1 MNDIFELAGKLGD
14 ALKADER
21 LVRLENA
28 KNAYTTDPSLQAAMI
43 EYDVQQT
50 ALQTEVTRPEQDTM
64 LLDTIQARIEA
75 LYREII
81 EHPVYRELNE
91 AQAAVN
97 ALMNEV
103 NGTITFHI
111 TGEKPSACTH
121 DCSTCGGGC
130 H

>member
-28 KNAYTTDPSLQAAMI
+28 KNAYTTDPSLQNALV

-50 ALQTEVTRPEQDTM
+50 ALQTEVTREEQDTM
-64 LLDTIQARIEA
+64 LLDTIQKRIEE
-75 LYREII
+75 LYHEIV
-81 EHPVYRELNE
+81 EHPVYLELQQ
-91 AQAAVN
+91 AQEAVN